1 MPRTRT
7 ADAIDSMLAH
17 GQTAVTTD
25 QASELLEVP
34 AEQVRVR
41 MHRLVRDGQVFSPA
55 RSLWVAIPP
64 QYRTWRVIPGVQFI
78 DPMMTHLKRDYYVG
92 WLSAAELYG
101 AAHQRPQVLQVAV
114 DHHVPDRDIERVR
127 LRFTERRH
135 LTELPRVRQNVP
147 TGQIWVSSPE
157 VTALDLAADPRRGG
171 GVNNIATVLIE
182 LTDDNRLD
190 EFRLGEAANHFSLA
204 SIRRLGY
211 LLDCIERPNL
221 AESLH
226 ERSEQRRNFPPDLLA
241 PGSGDHGHVDSRWR
255 LRINTDVEPDL

>member
-1 MPRTRT
+1 MPRTQT
-7 ADAIDSMLAH
+7 ADAIDSLLAH
-17 GQTAVTTD
+17 GQSAVTTD
-25 QASELLEVP
+25 QASKLLEVP

-41 MHRLVRDGQVFSPA
+41 MHRMVRDGWVFSPA

-64 QYRTWRVIPGVQFI
+64 QYRTWRVIPGVEFI
-78 DPMMTHLKRDYYVG
+78 DLMMTHLGRDYYVG

-114 DHHVPDRDIERVR
+114 DRHVLDRDIERVR

-135 LTELPRVRQNVP
+135 LAELPRVRQNVS

-171 GVNNIATVLIE
+171 GVNNVATVLIE

-190 EFRLGEAANHFSLA
+190 DSRLGKAANHFSLP
-204 SIRRLGY
+204 STRRLGY
-211 LLDCIERPNL
+211 LLERIERPNL
-221 AESLH
+221 AEPLR
-226 ERSEQRRNFPPDLLA
+226 EISEQRRNFPPDLLS
-241 PGSGDHGHVDSRWR
+241 PGSGDHGDVDSRWR
-255 LRINTDVEPDL
+255 LRINTTVEPDL

>member
-1 MPRTRT
+1 MPRTWT
-7 ADAIDSMLAH
+7 ADAIDSLLAH

-25 QASELLEVP
+25 QAAELLEIP
-34 AEQVRVR
+34 TAQVRVR
-41 MHRLVRDGQVFSPA
+41 MHRLVRDGRVFSPA

-64 QYRTWRVIPGVQFI
+64 QYRTWRVLPGAQFI
-78 DPMMTHLKRDYYVG
+78 DPMMTHLGRDYYVG
-92 WLSAAELYG
+92 WLAAAEIYG
-101 AAHQRPQVLQVAV
+101 AAHQRPQVFQVAV
-114 DHHVPDRDIERVR
+114 DRHVPDRDIERVR

-135 LTELPRVRQNVP
+135 LAELPRVRQNVP

-171 GVNNIATVLIE
+171 GINNIATVLIE

-190 EFRLGEAANHFSLA
+190 DFRLGEAASHFSLA

-211 LLDCIERPNL
+211 LLDRIERSNL
-221 AESLH
+221 AEPLY
-226 ERSEQRRNFPPDLLA
+226 ELSELRRNFPPDLLA
-241 PGSGDHGHVDSRWR
+241 PGSHDHGDVDVRWR